1 MAIDGNEII
10 STMRKMTGRM
20 DASDPLF
27 TDAIMLDYAQKFIN
41 LNMPFDIKLYELKT
55 WYEFNIDETTDT
67 YAINLQNLRLANI
80 NPPAYVDGFLIEWYQ
95 SPSLFYAKWPETQTY
110 TSQRPTDVLYYN
122 NELIFRG
129 PPDQE
134 YPVKIAAYR
143 LMADFGD
150 PNPNEDV
157 DIEFDYLMRY
167 IACGASL
174 DIFTDY
180 GELDM
185 YEKYYGI
192 FMRYKSLVIA
202 RTNKQLSSQ
211 RSVPNF

>member
-1 MAIDGNEII
+1 MAVDGSEII
-10 STMRKMTGRM
+10 SIMRKITGRM

-41 LNMPFDIKLYELKT
+41 LNMPYDIKLYEFKT
-55 WYEFNIDETTDT
+55 WYEFNINTPIDT
-67 YAINLQNLRLANI
+67 YAVNLQTLRLANI

-110 TSQRPTDVLYYN
+110 TEQRPTDVLYYN
-122 NELIFRG
+122 NNLIFRG

-134 YPVKIAAYR
+134 YGVKIAAYR
-143 LMADFGD
+143 LMADLD
-150 PNPNEDV
+150 TESEN
-157 DIEFDYLMRY
+157 IEFDYLFRY